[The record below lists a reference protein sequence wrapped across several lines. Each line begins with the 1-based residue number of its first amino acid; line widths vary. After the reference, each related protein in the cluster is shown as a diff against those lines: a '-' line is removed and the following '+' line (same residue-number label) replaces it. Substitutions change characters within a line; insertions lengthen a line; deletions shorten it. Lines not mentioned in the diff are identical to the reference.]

1 MEDPLTQLLGES
13 HAMVA
18 VRDQVRR
25 LLQRQSDSRRL
36 PSVLLQGET
45 GTGKG
50 LLARAIH
57 AASLRAAGPFID
69 VSCAAIPETLLEA
82 EMFGVERGAF
92 TDARQS
98 RPGLF
103 QLAHNGTIFL
113 DEIGLMSET
122 LQSKLLKVIEER
134 VVRRLGSTRSTPVNV
149 WVIAATNEDLMA
161 AMRTGRF
168 RADLYHRLAVV
179 TLALPP
185 VRDRGEDVLLLA
197 DHFLARACTDYGLPT
212 KTLTPAARAAIRA
225 YLWPGNVRELSNVTE
240 RVALL
245 SEATLVT
252 PEILGLSGLAAVEPQ
267 VARPAASTLQ
277 VAVDEVERQ
286 RLLEALTKTDW
297 NITRAAEQLGI
308 SRNTLRYRIEKHG
321 LRRETGPAG
330 RKPTTHD
337 GELPAVAEPARV
349 EEPTLLYRERRRLML
364 LRAALVT
371 RPGSSSLLPSRRVL
385 ELLSDKVAS
394 FGGRVE
400 ELSADGL
407 VAMFGLEPVE
417 DAPLRA
423 ALAAMAILNGV
434 ERLSREGQTSVSVT
448 IAIHSDQFP
457 VLQAPDA
464 SPIGL
469 EAREQLWAFL
479 SSLVSALPPNS
490 VGVSEAALPFLER
503 RFDLVPG
510 SLLDSAPGH
519 VWRVTGRSQTGFG
532 PGGRMGT
539 FVGRHDEMELLR
551 SRSKLAAYGQG
562 QIVGIA
568 GEAGIGKSRLLFE
581 FRWDFA
587 GRPATF
593 LEGRCFSFGQV
604 IPYLP
609 VLDLVRAL
617 CGVVDADPPEAVADK
632 VKATLA
638 SVGLESSEAAQ
649 DLLYLLG
656 LGDGAAR
663 LAGRSPEEI
672 KAWIF
677 DALNECLLRTS
688 ARQPLVVL
696 IEDLHWIDT
705 ASEDF
710 LATLAERLPGA
721 RILLVTTYRA
731 GYRAR
736 WIDRSYATQIALQ
749 PLNREH
755 AESVVRAILGPG
767 DVGDALVEQIL
778 VKGEGNPFFL
788 EELARAVSEQG
799 GRTAEFAVPDTVQEV
814 LLARIDRLPSAAKG
828 LLQTAAVIGKD
839 VPFALLREVAGLEE
853 AELRPPMGSLK
864 AAEFLVETSEGLEIR
879 YSFKHALTHEVA
891 YQALTPE
898 RRRGLHARIVAAI
911 EALYPDRLAVHTERL
926 AHHAFRG
933 EVWDR
938 AAQYLLRSGRR
949 ALFTSATGEA
959 VEVFERALLA
969 LRRLPQTP
977 ETLRRA
983 VALRLNLRDALWS
996 LGRIG
1001 RIRDQLFEA
1010 EALAQQL
1017 GDQRELGRVACYLCH
1032 YFWAVGELVPALEAG
1047 QRALT
1052 IASQSGDS
1060 LLLAEIQLYRGL
1072 VFLAQGEH
1080 QHAVHVLQRTLLDLD
1095 RLIPEQPTGARRPV
1109 AIALLVRCFLARAL
1123 AELGRFEEGIA
1134 CGEEAIRLAEVNSTA
1149 FGRVTALVGLGFLH
1163 LRREEPEIT
1172 IRLVDWALELCRTY
1186 SVNNW
1191 LPTVGAALGAAH
1203 VGTGRVE
1210 EGLRYLEE
1218 AVALGQRMGLT
1229 ASLSLWRMHLGE
1241 AYLSAGRLSEA
1252 FAQTRLALSE
1262 CRARMERG
1270 YEAWLLHLL
1279 GRIAAS
1285 QQPPDTQEARRSY
1298 LSALELAEKLGMRPL
1313 LARCALGLAQ
1323 LAERVGD
1330 VAAASVYRERAS
1342 RLAAELG
1349 IRLA

>member
-1 MEDPLTQLLGES
+1 MPT
-13 HAMVA
+13 
-18 VRDQVRR
+18 
-25 LLQRQSDSRRL
+25 
-36 PSVLLQGET
+36 VLLQGET

-57 AASLRAAGPFID
+57 AASLRAAGPFVD

-103 QLAHNGTIFL
+103 QQAHNGTIFL
-113 DEIGLMSET
+113 DEIGLMSGT

-134 VVRRLGSTRSTPVNV
+134 AVRRLGGTRSTPVDV
-149 WVIAATNEDLMA
+149 WVIAATNEDLVA
-161 AMRTGRF
+161 AMQAGRF
-168 RADLYHRLAVV
+168 RTDLYHRLAVV

-185 VRDRGEDVLLLA
+185 LRERGEDVLLLA
-197 DHFLARACTDYGLPT
+197 KHFLARACTDYGLPT
-212 KTLTPAARAAIRA
+212 KALTPAARAAIRA

-245 SEATLVT
+245 SEGTLVT
-252 PEILGLSGLAAVEPQ
+252 PEILGLPSPVAAEARVE
-267 VARPAASTLQ
+267 RPAAATLQ
-277 VAVDEVERQ
+277 VAVDDVERE
-286 RLLEALTKTDW
+286 RLLEALAATDW

-308 SRNTLRYRIEKHG
+308 SRNTLRYRIEKHS
-321 LRRETGPAG
+321 LRRETGPG
-330 RKPTTHD
+330 GHRKPRTLE
-337 GELPAVAEPARV
+337 GQLPPATEEAHV
-349 EEPTLLYRERRRLML
+349 GEPTLLYRERRRLML
-364 LRAALVT
+364 LRAALVA
-371 RPGSSSLLPSRRVL
+371 RPGSSSPAASRRVL
-385 ELLSDKVAS
+385 ELLSDKAAS

-407 VAMFGLEPVE
+407 VAIFGLEPVE

-448 IAIHSDQFP
+448 VAIHSEQFP
-457 VLQAPDA
+457 VPADPEI

-479 SSLVSALPPNS
+479 SSLVSALPPNCI
-490 VGVSEAALPFLER
+490 GVSEAALPFLER
-503 RFDLVPG
+503 RFDLVHESFASG
-510 SLLDSAPGH
+510 APGP
-519 VWRVTGRSQTGFG
+519 VWRVTGRTQTGFG
-532 PGGRMGT
+532 PGGRMAT
-539 FVGRHDEMELLR
+539 FVGRQQELELLKSR
-551 SRSKLAAYGQG
+551 SRLAAHGQG

-587 GRPATF
+587 GHPATF
-593 LEGRCFSFGQV
+593 IEGRCFSFGQV

-609 VLDLVRAL
+609 VLDLLRGL
-617 CGVVDADPPEAVADK
+617 CGVVDADTSEAVAAK
-632 VKATLA
+632 VKAMLA
-638 SVGLESSEAAQ
+638 NVGLEFSNAAE

-677 DALNECLLRTS
+677 DALNAALLRTS
-688 ARQPLVVL
+688 MRQPLVVL
-696 IEDLHWIDT
+696 VEDLHWIDR
-705 ASEDF
+705 ASEEY

-736 WIDRSYATQIALQ
+736 WIDRSYTTQIALQ
-749 PLNREH
+749 PLNRDH
-755 AESVVRAILGPG
+755 AESVVRAILGR
-767 DVGDALVEQIL
+767 DFGDALVEQIL

-814 LLARIDRLPSAAKG
+814 LLARIDRLPPTAKG

-839 VPFALLREVAGLEE
+839 VPFALLREVAGREDV
-853 AELRPPMGSLK
+853 ELRQSMASLK
-864 AAEFLVETSEGLEIR
+864 SAEFLVETSEGREIG

-898 RRRGLHARIVAAI
+898 RRRGLHARIVEAI
-911 EALYPDRLAVHTERL
+911 EALYSDRLVVHTERL

-959 VEVFERALLA
+959 VEAFERALLA
-969 LRRLPQTP
+969 LRRLPQIP
-977 ETLRRA
+977 ETLRKA
-983 VALRLNLRDALWS
+983 LALRLNLRDALWS
-996 LGRIG
+996 LGRVG
-1001 RIRDQLFEA
+1001 KIRDQLIEA

-1032 YFWAVGELVPALEAG
+1032 YFWAVGELAPALEAS
-1047 QRALT
+1047 QRALA
-1052 IASQSGDS
+1052 IARHAGDA
-1060 LLLAEIQLYRGL
+1060 LLLAETELYRSL
-1072 VFLAQGEH
+1072 VLLAQGEH
-1080 QHAVHVLQRTLLDLD
+1080 QQAVQILQRTLLDLD
-1095 RLIPEQPTGARRPV
+1095 RPTPEQPRGARRPV
-1109 AIALLVRCFLARAL
+1109 AIALLVRSFLTRAL

-1134 CGEEAIRLAEVNSTA
+1134 CGEEAMRLAEVNSTA
-1149 FGRVTALVGLGFLH
+1149 FGRVTALVGLGLLY
-1163 LRREEPEIT
+1163 LRRAEPETT
-1172 IRLVDWALELCRTY
+1172 IRLLEWALELCRTY

-1191 LPTVGAALGAAH
+1191 LPSARAALGAAY
-1203 VGTGRVE
+1203 VGTGRVD
-1210 EGLRYLEE
+1210 EGLRHLEE
-1218 AVALGQRMGLT
+1218 AVALGQKMGLT
-1229 ASLSLWRMHLGE
+1229 ATHSLWRMYLGE
-1241 AYLSAGRLSEA
+1241 AYVSAGRVSEA
-1252 FAQTRLALSE
+1252 LAQTRLALAE
-1262 CRARMERG
+1262 CRARKERG

-1285 QQPPDTQEARRSY
+1285 QEPPDPEEARRSY
-1298 LSALELAEKLGMRPL
+1298 LLALELAEQLGMRPL
-1313 LARCALGLAQ
+1313 LGRCVLGLAQ

-1330 VAAASVYRERAS
+1330 VAAASAYRERAS

-1349 IRLA
+1349 MRLA